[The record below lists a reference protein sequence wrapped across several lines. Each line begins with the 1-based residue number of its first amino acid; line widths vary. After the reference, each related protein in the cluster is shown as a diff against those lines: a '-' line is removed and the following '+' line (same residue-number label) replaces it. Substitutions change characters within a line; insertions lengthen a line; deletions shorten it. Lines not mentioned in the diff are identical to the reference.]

1 IRLATDFFAS
11 SVVIFKSAFRPVPFL
26 TSFLAVLEKG
36 RLQEIVSGFSG
47 KSVLVVGDLMVDS
60 YQSIQARK
68 ISRGAPVPVGDLQG
82 EKLILGGAGNLANN
96 VIALGGKAKILG
108 FVGEDPE
115 GEWIRKALSDTG

>member
-1 IRLATDFFAS
+1 MAL
-11 SVVIFKSAFRPVPFL
+11 
-26 TSFLAVLEKG
+26 LEKTA
-36 RLQEIVSGFSG
+36 LQQIVSGFSG

-68 ISRGAPVPVGDLQG
+68 ISREAPVPVGDLQG
-82 EKLILGGAGNLANN
+82 EKLSLGGAGNLANN

-115 GEWIRKALSDTG
+115 GEEAASHYRGRY